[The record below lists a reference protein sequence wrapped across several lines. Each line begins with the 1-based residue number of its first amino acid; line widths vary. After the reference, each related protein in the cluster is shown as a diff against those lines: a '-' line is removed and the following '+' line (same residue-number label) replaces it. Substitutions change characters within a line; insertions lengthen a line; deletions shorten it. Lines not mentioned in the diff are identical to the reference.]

1 VGRGGGSVLS
11 GCMCSF
17 AFTSAVF
24 AVAPPQ
30 VNPMFARVNQKGEI
44 LNPELAVSEVDT
56 AGGGPGLFPSPFTFP
71 STSPDCELPATEC
84 HHVACGGA
92 GLRSA

>member
-1 VGRGGGSVLS
+1 MVGRGGGGSVL
-11 GCMCSF
+11 CVCSF
-17 AFTSAVF
+17 AFTSALT

-56 AGGGPGLFPSPFTFP
+56 AGGAPGSFSLSLHISQHLIRLRT
-71 STSPDCELPATEC
+71 AC
-84 HHVACGGA
+84 H
-92 GLRSA
+92 